1 MTSGAGSNGKH
12 VLRERLADSHVAA
25 IAVAALLV
33 WSLDAGFRAV
43 WVPLGRVVDYLAS
56 AIAIVDIPYS
66 SFTYESYFILFNTL
80 SYLVP
85 ALCNFAA
92 AWGISHWVYGT
103 GPLNTLSLYRA
114 RLARRNVA

>member
-1 MTSGAGSNGKH
+1 MASGAARNGKH

-33 WSLDAGFRAV
+33 WSLDAAFRAV
-43 WVPLGRVVDYLAS
+43 LAPLGRVVDYLAN
-56 AIAIVDIPYS
+56 AIGIFGFPYF
-66 SFTYESYFILFNTL
+66 SFTHENYFILLNTL

-103 GPLNTLSLYRA
+103 RPLNIFSLYRA
-114 RLARRNVA
+114 RFARRKIA